1 MTVLLAIDATDQ
13 ACSVALSMLDVADQN
28 HGERKTLE
36 KFTSEPRQHATRI
49 LPMIRQLL
57 AENGLTK
64 SAVDAIAVGIG
75 PGSFT
80 GLRIALS
87 IAQSLA
93 YALSK
98 PVYPISSLLGLAMQ
112 HRTMQ
117 LSPSKST
124 SIFVGLDA
132 RMGEVYCAGF
142 MLDQE
147 GELSRDTED
156 LLLSQE
162 DAAVMAQDYLL
173 GLGSAV
179 SLTCFSEVKF
189 SETNPEAQVHAAD
202 ISELAMNDVINRFGV
217 SALTLEPA
225 YLRRENAW
233 KKLDKQGVS

>member
-1 MTVLLAIDATDQ
+1 MTILLAIDATER
-13 ACSVALSMLDVADQN
+13 ACSVALSISTAVN
-28 HGERKTLE
+28 GESNTKKTVE
-36 KFTSEPRQHATRI
+36 KFTSEPRQHAKQI

-57 AENGLTK
+57 AEEQLSKNQIDG
-64 SAVDAIAVGIG
+64 VAVGIG

-98 PVYPISSLLGLAMQ
+98 PVFPVSSLLSMALQAKTLDVSMQ
-112 HRTMQ
+112 TAA
-117 LSPSKST
+117 PV
-124 SIFVGLDA
+124 FVGLDA

-142 MLDQE
+142 TLSSS
-147 GELSRDTED
+147 GEIQRETED

-162 DAAVMAQDYLL
+162 DAVTMASDYAF
-173 GLGSAV
+173 GLGSA
-179 SLTCFSEVKF
+179 LAIECFSEVSF
-189 SETNPEAQVHAAD
+189 TDSNAQAQVHAAD
-202 ISELAMNDVINRFGV
+202 ICRLAIPDVIENNGV

-233 KKLDKQGVS
+233 QKLDQQGLR